1 MTLGA
6 AGQMIRT
13 AGGLPVGWISSTLI
27 KSPLVVMAPEA
38 SSMRDD
44 LDNGGAPIPSRARF
58 GVCLSWRVRLMV
70 GAKPL
75 PQGHTRGT
83 FSAVFAI

>member
-44 LDNGGAPIPSRARF
+44 VERRGSDPVEGPFRSLPLLAGPPNGGPRSRYRK
-58 GVCLSWRVRLMV
+58 VN
-70 GAKPL
+70 
-75 PQGHTRGT
+75 TTGT